1 MGASSVLVAVQGER
15 SDDEAV
21 KLACELINSPKGKLH
36 IVYVIEVER
45 GFPVDAEIA
54 PATAK
59 GEEILKHMEEVAKS
73 YKCKPEAELVQA
85 RQAGAAVV
93 REAVEKDVRVCGH
106 PAEVFSDHRQDQ
118 VVRHVLTGVHEIL
131 GLLAQSRP
139 VPPGGSKEI
148 PRRHVLR
155 QDVGGEACC
164 LRTLP
169 YPRWPEEHN
178 DHKPRSLYMK
188 RWRPRIFTRPFFM
201 NPS

>member
-21 KLACELINSPKGKLH
+21 KLACELISSPKGKLH

-59 GEEILKHMEEVAKS
+59 GEEVLKHMEEVAKS

-93 REAVEKDVRVCGH
+93 REAVEKNVDTVVLGIPYSERYGSFSMGDTIPYVLKNAPCRVIIWRDS
-106 PAEVFSDHRQDQ
+106 AV
-118 VVRHVLTGVHEIL
+118 
-131 GLLAQSRP
+131 
-139 VPPGGSKEI
+139 K
-148 PRRHVLR
+148 
-155 QDVGGEACC
+155 
-164 LRTLP
+164 P
-169 YPRWPEEHN
+169 YTNGYTH
-178 DHKPRSLYMK
+178 
-188 RWRPRIFTRPFFM
+188 
-201 NPS
+201 